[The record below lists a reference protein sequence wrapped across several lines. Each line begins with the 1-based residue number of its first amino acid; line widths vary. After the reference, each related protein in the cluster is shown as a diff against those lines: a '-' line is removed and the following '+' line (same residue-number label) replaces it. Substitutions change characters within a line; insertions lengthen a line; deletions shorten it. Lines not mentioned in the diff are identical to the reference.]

1 MILHAH
7 SKDHPLCVFTT
18 AVGLSLVGLS
28 LEDVEQIRTIP
39 SSVMLPTM
47 NSRPGNLENEGVT
60 EDFVAPSHPRL
71 RPLPDLHP
79 RHHAARERC
88 GLRVRQGSGLRPAS
102 S

>member
-7 SKDHPLCVFTT
+7 SKGHPLCVFTT

-47 NSRPGNLENEGVT
+47 NSRPVNLENEGVT

-71 RPLPDLHP
+71 RPLQVLHP
-79 RHHAARERC
+79 RHQAPPEPA
-88 GLRVRQGSGLRPAS
+88 GLRVRPGTGLRPGAS
-102 S
+102 